1 MTQTFE
7 SWADSM
13 GLDELSSECA
23 WAEKAWQAALRQ
35 AIAQPETKLDRFLN
49 MARVWVERD
58 EGNMDAA
65 IAWMYGDTQPVQ
77 VPSEYKLVPIEPTE
91 DGAAGMTNAGAI
103 ALKCH
108 DDTPYMVNRTGIA
121 KAVYKAMIEA
131 AIKEQKC

>member
-1 MTQTFE
+1 MKEPTLPPPDYRGPHTGEPF
-7 SWADSM
+7 WNLMSM
-13 GLDELSSECA
+13 
-23 WAEKAWQAALRQ
+23 KAALRQ
-35 AIAQPETKLDRFLN
+35 ATPPA
-49 MARVWVERD
+49 
-58 EGNMDAA
+58 
-65 IAWMYGDTQPVQ
+65 Q
-77 VPSEYKLVPIEPTE
+77 VPAGYKLVPIEPTE